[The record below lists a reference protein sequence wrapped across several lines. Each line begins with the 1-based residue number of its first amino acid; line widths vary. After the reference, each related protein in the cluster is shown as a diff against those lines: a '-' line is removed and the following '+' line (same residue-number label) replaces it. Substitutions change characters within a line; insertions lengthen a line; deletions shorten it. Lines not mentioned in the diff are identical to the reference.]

1 MKKPKGVTKSADHKA
16 ATAARRGVARVARD
30 DKRGRLDALADIR
43 ARLRT
48 ARKSRKGT
56 RGDQRDQLKTIAA
69 TCPGQVKEKIAE
81 ANAERDRVV
90 QGLRRECQ
98 DRRAGV
104 LDKFRPEL
112 GDLNERIDALR
123 AQLPAP
129 KKSPATL
136 ASEAQ
141 IEAAT
146 RDFEA
151 NFPELLPLWAKH
163 GKSIAR
169 AWKKAP
175 GRRSLYEMAIEEIGT
190 MGDAEIAGAMS
201 QIGRDAWNEELRE
214 KLIEEAAKGAPTWS
228 PRGEH
233 AFPAFAKAT
242 DRVEP
247 SKRGAVGPMSER
259 SRFAPPMR
267 GDQAPRS
274 EPTPSTKPRSSIL
287 GSLLAMAGAK
297 RDAAP
302 DSVPFSVPALS
313 DRALA
318 AMGPASEAAPSSAP
332 KSSKRADWFQSPAA
346 PISVPGD
353 PFGGQS
359 PIAFTPEQLRA
370 LRMKLQ
376 AEIGAL
382 SMTTGEGSAIYG
394 RNGDLQDGIKSRAHK
409 EAERALDRAKRSGV
423 GWAQKIWLEAVAIE
437 NAMDTLRALRA
448 MRSQIAPKSVKAAE
462 PAPKSAPASLPMS
475 GRTLEALDLARIV
488 GEEWRPRTERTRAAK
503 RLDELAADPAVKAAV
518 AKVRDTAPQ
527 SAPASKGTKQA
538 GTMRNLV
545 DIEYDEA
552 LRERDDARD
561 AFATADAASQYGK
574 TPSDYGRI
582 VDRNKAA
589 QERFRLA
596 DKAKAEQSFKTM
608 KWATSPAVAPS
619 ARAGAAPARKTL
631 LSAGTTSNR
640 APWET

>member
-1 MKKPKGVTKSADHKA
+1 
-16 ATAARRGVARVARD
+16 
-30 DKRGRLDALADIR
+30 
-43 ARLRT
+43 
-48 ARKSRKGT
+48 
-56 RGDQRDQLKTIAA
+56 
-69 TCPGQVKEKIAE
+69 
-81 ANAERDRVV
+81 
-90 QGLRRECQ
+90 
-98 DRRAGV
+98 
-104 LDKFRPEL
+104 
-112 GDLNERIDALR
+112 
-123 AQLPAP
+123 
-129 KKSPATL
+129 
-136 ASEAQ
+136 
-141 IEAAT
+141 
-146 RDFEA
+146 
-151 NFPELLPLWAKH
+151 
-163 GKSIAR
+163 
-169 AWKKAP
+169 
-175 GRRSLYEMAIEEIGT
+175 
-190 MGDAEIAGAMS
+190 
-201 QIGRDAWNEELRE
+201 
-214 KLIEEAAKGAPTWS
+214 
-228 PRGEH
+228 
-233 AFPAFAKAT
+233 
-242 DRVEP
+242 
-247 SKRGAVGPMSER
+247 
-259 SRFAPPMR
+259 
-267 GDQAPRS
+267 
-274 EPTPSTKPRSSIL
+274 
-287 GSLLAMAGAK
+287 MAGAK

-475 GRTLEALDLARIV
+475 GRTLEAL
-488 GEEWRPRTERTRAAK
+488 
-503 RLDELAADPAVKAAV
+503 